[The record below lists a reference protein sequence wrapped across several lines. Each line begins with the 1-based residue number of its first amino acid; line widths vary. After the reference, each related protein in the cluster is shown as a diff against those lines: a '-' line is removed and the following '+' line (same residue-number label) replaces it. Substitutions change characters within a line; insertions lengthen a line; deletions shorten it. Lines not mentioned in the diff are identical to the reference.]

1 MTTEPDNLTRK
12 MDETLNRVA
21 EDMHDL
27 KERFSRFETRQA
39 ATEIVISGIHA
50 RLGNIDTRLE
60 LRGMSASSQYRTS
73 RAALSLSARE
83 WQSAQLYRFLVGA
96 A

>member
-50 RLGNIDTRLE
+50 RLGTSTPTSNCGECLLPPNI
-60 LRGMSASSQYRTS
+60 G
-73 RAALSLSARE
+73 
-83 WQSAQLYRFLVGA
+83 LVGRRYPCLLGNGSQRSCIVSL
-96 A
+96 